1 MTWKYTIKTALKGL
15 TTNRSRSF
23 LTILG
28 IVIGITAIML
38 VVSLGA
44 GAQAL
49 ILGQVQG
56 LGTNTIAIIPGREPT
71 GPSDVSSLYS
81 DSLKQKDLVAL
92 KNKANVPNLKSIMPT
107 VMGAD
112 TASYQSE
119 VYQVSIF
126 GATEF
131 IAEVF
136 DLKVVDGNFF
146 DSTDVSSRSDV
157 VVIGSKVKEHLFGND
172 NAIGQK
178 IKLKGRNFR
187 VVGTLPATGGG
198 SLFNFDS
205 MVLVPYTTAQDYLLG
220 IKYFNRIIIQT
231 ERDDQVESAVQDIE
245 ATLRESHN
253 ITDPT
258 KDDFTV
264 QTQQDLADRLTTI
277 TNALTWFLIAVA
289 SIALFVGGVGIMNI
303 MLVSVTER
311 TREIGLRKAL
321 GATDRDILSQFLLE
335 AVLLTAIGGIVGII
349 LGSSLAFITAIGLS
363 KGLGVN
369 WSFVFPWSG
378 AFLGLV
384 VSALIGLI
392 FGGYSASKA
401 AKKSQIDALRYE
413 YDIWLNIYG

>member
-1 MTWKYTIKTALKGL
+1 MTWEHIIKTSLTGL
-15 TTNRSRSF
+15 ATNKSRSF

-38 VVSLGA
+38 VISLGS
-44 GAQAL
+44 GAQTL

-71 GPSDVSSLYS
+71 GPSDIGSIFS
-81 DSLKQKDLVAL
+81 DSLKQKDIIAL
-92 KNKANVPNLKSIMPT
+92 QKKANVPGLKTIMPT
-107 VMGAD
+107 VFSGG
-112 TASYQSE
+112 TASFESNA
-119 VYQVSIF
+119 YQVTIF
-126 GATEF
+126 GGTELLAD
-131 IAEVF
+131 IF
-136 DLKVVDGNFF
+136 DLKPERGEFF
-146 DSTDVSSRSDV
+146 TNDDVASRGDV
-157 VVIGSKVKEHLFGND
+157 AVIGSKVVEHLFGND
-172 NAIGQK
+172 NPIGQK
-178 IKLKGRNFR
+178 IKIKGRNFR
-187 VVGTLPATGGG
+187 VIGTLPATGGG

-205 MVLVPYTTAQDYLLG
+205 MTLMPYTTAQDYLLG
-220 IKYFNRIIIQT
+220 IKYFSRIIIQA
-231 ERDDQVESAVQDIE
+231 ENDAAVQSTAEDIRL
-245 ATLRESHN
+245 TLRESHN

-264 QTQQDLADRLTTI
+264 QTQQDLANRLMTI
-277 TNALTWFLIAVA
+277 TSALTWFLVAVA

-349 LGSSLAFITAIGLS
+349 LGAVLAFIIAIGLS

-369 WSFVFPWSG
+369 WTFVFPWSG
-378 AFLGLV
+378 AVLGLG

-392 FGGYSASKA
+392 FGGYPASQASK
-401 AKKSQIDALRYE
+401 KSPIEALRYE
-413 YDIWLNIYG
+413 

>member
-1 MTWKYTIKTALKGL
+1 MTYKHIFQTSIKGL
-15 TTNRSRSF
+15 STNRSRSF

-56 LGTNTIAIIPGREPT
+56 LGTNTIAVIPGREPT
-71 GPSDVSSLYS
+71 GPSDVSSLFG
-81 DSLKQKDLVAL
+81 DSLKQKDIVAL
-92 KNKANVPNLKSIMPT
+92 QNKANVPYLKSIMPT

-112 TASYQSE
+112 TASYNSNT
-119 VYQVSIF
+119 YQTSIF
-126 GATEF
+126 GATEL
-131 IAEVF
+131 IADIF
-136 DLKVVDGNFF
+136 DLHPSEGQFF
-146 DSTDVSSRSDV
+146 QHEDVISSADV
-157 VVIGSKVKEHLFGND
+157 VVIGSEVATHLFD
-172 NAIGQK
+172 NEDPLGQK
-178 IKLKGRNFR
+178 IKIKGRNFK
-187 VVGTLPATGGG
+187 VVAVLPPTGGG

-205 MVLVPYTTAQDYLLG
+205 MALMPYTTAQTYLLG
-220 IKYFNRIIIQT
+220 IKYFNRIIMQSIT
-231 ERDDQVESAVQDIE
+231 DAQVESTAEDVKL
-245 ATLRESHN
+245 TLRESHN

-264 QTQQDLADRLTTI
+264 QTQQDLANRLTTI
-277 TNALTWFLIAVA
+277 TGALTYFLAAVA

-335 AVLLTAIGGIVGII
+335 AVLLTAIGGVVGII
-349 LGSSLAFITAIGLS
+349 LGSSLAFIISLLLS
-363 KGLGVN
+363 KGLNVN
-369 WSFVFPWSG
+369 WQYIFPWSG
-378 AFLGLV
+378 AILGLV

-392 FGGYSASKA
+392 FGGYPAKQAASK
-401 AKKSQIDALRYE
+401 SPIEALRYE
-413 YDIWLNIYG
+413 